1 MARIRSVHPGQW
13 TDEDF
18 VALSPMA
25 RLLTLAIRNECDDQ
39 GVFEW
44 KPLTIKMRLLPADN
58 VDVADL
64 LRELEENNHVKKFET
79 GGKTYGAVRN
89 FRVFKVPRSR
99 TPFIRCRLILEITS
113 GSGPRAAVPKRIRS
127 TKLGKVAS
135 QKGVGVRNRWGT
147 GPEKSPQR
155 EKE

>member
-58 VDVADL
+58 LDVADL

-89 FRVFKVPRSR
+89 FRRFQSPKKPNAIH
-99 TPFIRCRLILEITS
+99 PLPAEIGSYVGMGPASHGTEAHSVDEIGES
-113 GSGPRAAVPKRIRS
+113 GGSE
-127 TKLGKVAS
+127 
-135 QKGVGVRNRWGT
+135 GVGVRNQWRT
-147 GPEKSPQR
+147 GPEHRPQR
-155 EKE
+155 E